1 MMKEII
7 TKQIVRPKTGEIFQA
22 LYLGGDA
29 ERIGTIGLAQK
40 LYQIAIDLDE
50 KSCPTDELLLN
61 NLPRAYAP
69 RLCPAPMPRAYAP
82 RLCPAPML
90 RVKKLAAG
98 FINFDEIQRKAN
110 QWDVQNAPPRAYG
123 RLGNAP

>member
-69 RLCPAPMPRAYAP
+69 RLCPAPM
-82 RLCPAPML
+82 L